1 MSGAA
6 LAQAAARFAGSP
18 WRLHGRDLATGLDC
32 IGLLAAALEQ
42 VGKPVLLPTGY
53 PLRLR
58 RLDGWM
64 PDPAALGFQ
73 PVTGAVEPGDVRVL
87 QPGPAQIHLAIAA
100 EGGGWIH
107 AHAGLRRVVHQT
119 ELPPGPVLGQ
129 WRLIPSI
136 EV

>member
-1 MSGAA
+1 
-6 LAQAAARFAGSP
+6 
-18 WRLHGRDLATGLDC
+18 
-32 IGLLAAALEQ
+32 
-42 VGKPVLLPTGY
+42 
-53 PLRLR
+53 
-58 RLDGWM
+58 
-64 PDPAALGFQ
+64 
-73 PVTGAVEPGDVRVL
+73 VL